1 MTRDHT
7 MTVSPAS
14 SDAVNDES
22 EEGGRSGG

>member
-14 SDAVNDES
+14 SDAVTDES
-22 EEGGRSGG
+22 EERDWSGS